1 MDLRL
6 HSGSWKKFGDG
17 VGKNKSLKTLTL
29 IACNLNQNKHMY
41 EFMNGVRNSK
51 SLQKISFP
59 DSELYDEHGIH
70 ILNMIKYRAEKRD
83 ITQFHLGLR

>member
-1 MDLRL
+1 
-6 HSGSWKKFGDG
+6 
-17 VGKNKSLKTLTL
+17 
-29 IACNLNQNKHMY
+29 MY

-59 DSELYDEHGIH
+59 DSELYDEQGIH